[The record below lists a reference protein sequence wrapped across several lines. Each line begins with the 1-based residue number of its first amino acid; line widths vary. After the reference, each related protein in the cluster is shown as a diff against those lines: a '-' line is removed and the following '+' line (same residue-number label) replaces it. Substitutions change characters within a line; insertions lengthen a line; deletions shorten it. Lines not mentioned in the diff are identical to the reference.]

1 MDINITTIPTSRKMT
16 RLFQTFKR
24 YLLRLDVY
32 VGVCW
37 LLTLPRSKPFEKD
50 TSPLFPF
57 PISLP
62 VSHPDHTLQSTVRGH
77 QIKFIHHIR
86 PSYNYSPFIPTRR
99 TGDGGGVGGHIR
111 EEKKKKEKHWTIR
124 RGEEK
129 KKGEE
134 KGEKRKEINPVSPDQ
149 HRHLSSCM
157 GGV

>member
-111 EEKKKKEKHWTIR
+111 EEKKKKRETLDNQKGRGKKER
-124 RGEEK
+124 RRKRGK
-129 KKGEE
+129 KKRDKSGIA
-134 KGEKRKEINPVSPDQ
+134 RST
-149 HRHLSSCM
+149 
-157 GGV
+157 